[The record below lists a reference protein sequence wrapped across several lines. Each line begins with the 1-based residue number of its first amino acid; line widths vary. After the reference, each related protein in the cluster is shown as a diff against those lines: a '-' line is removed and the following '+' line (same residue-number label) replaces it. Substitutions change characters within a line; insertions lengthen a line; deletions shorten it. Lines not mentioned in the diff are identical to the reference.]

1 LFGLDQ
7 HHWAFESQHVHLFFN
22 QQRFRAEVFQ
32 ISKHRQ
38 ALFVN
43 SNYMEFPKLEITKI
57 IQQDVEE
64 IFSSRQ
70 KSKVLHKTKDI
81 DASGDEVEN
90 AVRRVIRRKLPL
102 KYYVS
107 QGHIVDN
114 LLSTSSQL
122 DIIIADNS
130 GSPVLFTSENGT
142 EYFPFESIYSF
153 GEIKSTYYASK
164 KHVESFVITTKNIYE
179 KLSRADTPPTQMT
192 QDFGIVGGGG
202 TNITSGDERPYKNPL
217 FKFMVFVDSNDFAIE
232 DIKQLLNDTDNKYL
246 PNIICLIDK
255 GVILKTRVTKVQTG
269 YALGPIHLFP
279 EFIKEDEKVN
289 YEWVFLE
296 FGEEENRAA
305 ANFAFLIFSLN
316 EHLKNCLVLRPEI
329 FNYFNGMFKHKGQII
344 K

>member
-1 LFGLDQ
+1 
-7 HHWAFESQHVHLFFN
+7 
-22 QQRFRAEVFQ
+22 
-32 ISKHRQ
+32 
-38 ALFVN
+38 
-43 SNYMEFPKLEITKI
+43 MTFPKLEIAEI

-70 KSKVLHKTKDI
+70 KSKILHKTKDI

-107 QGHIVDN
+107 QGHIVDKT
-114 LLSTSSQL
+114 LSTSSQL

-142 EYFPFESIYSF
+142 EYFPYESIYSF
-153 GEIKSTYYASK
+153 GEIKSTYYSAK
-164 KHVESFVITTKNIYE
+164 KYVESFVSSTKNIYE
-179 KLSRADTPPTQMT
+179 KLNRSQTPPTQMT
-192 QDFGIVGGGG
+192 QDFAIVGSGG
-202 TNITSGDERPYKNPL
+202 TSITSGDLRPYKNPL
-217 FKFMVFVDSNDFAIE
+217 FKFMVFVQSNDFAIE
-232 DIKQLLNDTDNKYL
+232 DLKQVLKDNDDKYL

-255 GVILKTRVTKVQTG
+255 GVILKSSVTKATAG
-269 YALGPIHLFP
+269 YTLGPLHLFP
-279 EFIKEDEKVN
+279 EFIAEVDKSN

-296 FGEEENRAA
+296 CGRDTSRAA

-316 EHLKNCLVLRPEI
+316 DHLKSCLVLKPEI
-329 FNYFNGMFKHKGQII
+329 LDYFNCMFTYKGQII